1 MARKGGVSKNSR
13 AARRGDADPFTSSE
27 AKELAAIPRLEN
39 TDTVS
44 SIIRSSLSKNQ
55 RLLNDKVNRLSKNE
69 NKLKPG
75 DHIIT
80 THANKKRQHMVSKT
94 VRSKQSKFLNIDGRL
109 SKKIENALNRKK
121 KIANL
126 RKAGWEQ
133 INEVAKKSLED
144 DIVSKINSEKQTN
157 QDLEDQLLDEMRDD
171 DEIVQEIVKKQQNPF
186 ALLPEEE

>member
-1 MARKGGVSKNSR
+1 M
-13 AARRGDADPFTSSE
+13 
-27 AKELAAIPRLEN
+27 
-39 TDTVS
+39 
-44 SIIRSSLSKNQ
+44 
-55 RLLNDKVNRLSKNE
+55 
-69 NKLKPG
+69 
-75 DHIIT
+75 
-80 THANKKRQHMVSKT
+80 
-94 VRSKQSKFLNIDGRL
+94 
-109 SKKIENALNRKK
+109 NRKK